1 MFYERLTGLNWTV
14 SSFNIHGEWV
24 IMGVKE
30 DATVHHPARHHRQ
43 KENQMNDSMQMKQ
56 SNDYYQ
62 FRCPLISSHTM
73 SFGLFNHARPAPS
86 QSTRWAAA
94 YGRHHQR
101 QDQIMLPLT
110 DFFWAGRWMNGWMDC
125 FGLHV
130 GGYSQWSTHG
140 IIRICS
146 SMSLTHCLGSLQ
158 SSVECTL
165 NPGLRVRKTAY
176 TIHHETVLLLFFFF
190 LFLFFVMDRTG
201 SRVYSRFLLFFTS
214 ESCT

>member
-1 MFYERLTGLNWTV
+1 
-14 SSFNIHGEWV
+14 
-24 IMGVKE
+24 
-30 DATVHHPARHHRQ
+30 
-43 KENQMNDSMQMKQ
+43 MQMKQ
-56 SNDYYQ
+56 SNDCYQ
-62 FRCPLISSHTM
+62 FICFTPYHLAFSTTPGLLRYNQRDEHQHTDGTIRDRTRSWSLSLISSE
-73 SFGLFNHARPAPS
+73 LA
-86 QSTRWAAA
+86 
-94 YGRHHQR
+94 
-101 QDQIMLPLT
+101 D
-110 DFFWAGRWMNGWMDC
+110 GWMDEWMDV

-158 SSVECTL
+158 SPVECTL

-176 TIHHETVLLLFFFF
+176 TIHHETVFFF
-190 LFLFFVMDRTG
+190 LFFLFSFFVMDRTG